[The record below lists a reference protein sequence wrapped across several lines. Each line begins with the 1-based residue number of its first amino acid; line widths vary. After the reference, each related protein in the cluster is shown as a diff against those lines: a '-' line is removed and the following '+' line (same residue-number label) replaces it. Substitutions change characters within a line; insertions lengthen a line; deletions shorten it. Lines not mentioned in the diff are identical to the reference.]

1 MKKTI
6 DICPECGG
14 EHFEITDIPER
25 YVVEYN
31 CPDCGFEGHDFYE
44 DLYGCM
50 SVPWGFML

>member
-6 DICPECGG
+6 DICPECGK
-14 EHFEITDIPER
+14 ENFEITDIPER

>member
-1 MKKTI
+1 MSEEKTE
-6 DICPECGG
+6 CPECCGKR
-14 EHFEITDIPER
+14 FEIKDNPEN
-25 YVVEYN
+25 YSVEYY